1 MPASSRHDPLA
12 GFNFRVE
19 IDGIVVAAF
28 SE

>member
-1 MPASSRHDPLA
+1 MRASSRHDPCA